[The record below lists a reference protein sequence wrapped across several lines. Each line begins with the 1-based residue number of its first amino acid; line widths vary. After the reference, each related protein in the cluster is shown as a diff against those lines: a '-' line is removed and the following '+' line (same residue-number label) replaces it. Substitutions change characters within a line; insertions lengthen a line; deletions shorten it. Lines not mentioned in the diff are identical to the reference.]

1 MQGVE
6 PITILRFLTNHFEV
20 VKELYEIQTND
31 GLIRKEQFHETIKNS
46 GSEITQQ
53 FYDYK
58 IIKTVGE
65 DVEMRKVFVDLLS
78 FILVEFRP
86 ILPESIEKY
95 YGVIHELFRK
105 IKTGEAADRMIME
118 ARIEELSEQIKEF
131 VEQIE
136 KNTVRLLSESRELK
150 ANQEKIDYRQKLHKA
165 SFWIDYYIIP
175 LNKILDV
182 NNQLSIAYKLAEVA
196 EYVNHKRLVYPDEKI
211 RLRFEKMYY
220 QLVQTNDDLIRNSKI
235 LTNELLPLIERIR
248 TESTILAGWIQF
260 LKNPFRHETPEM
272 LKEFSPS
279 VYSNDMYY
287 NTKEFF
293 EQFDVQ
299 DEVIFDSDGED
310 VDKWIY
316 NKAFYKERLLSQLPV
331 ENFFEWMQSQI
342 KQEFGEADTEK
353 LFTLASL
360 VFEEDLKVEFSEANQ
375 YIVTETS
382 KFKVPKIKIEQDGL
396 PE

>member
-1 MQGVE
+1 M
-6 PITILRFLTNHFEV
+6 
-20 VKELYEIQTND
+20 
-31 GLIRKEQFHETIKNS
+31 
-46 GSEITQQ
+46 
-53 FYDYK
+53 
-58 IIKTVGE
+58 
-65 DVEMRKVFVDLLS
+65 
-78 FILVEFRP
+78 
-86 ILPESIEKY
+86 
-95 YGVIHELFRK
+95 
-105 IKTGEAADRMIME
+105 
-118 ARIEELSEQIKEF
+118 
-131 VEQIE
+131 
-136 KNTVRLLSESRELK
+136 
-150 ANQEKIDYRQKLHKA
+150 
-165 SFWIDYYIIP
+165 
-175 LNKILDV
+175 NKILDV

-260 LKNPFRHETPEM
+260 LKNPFRHEPPEM